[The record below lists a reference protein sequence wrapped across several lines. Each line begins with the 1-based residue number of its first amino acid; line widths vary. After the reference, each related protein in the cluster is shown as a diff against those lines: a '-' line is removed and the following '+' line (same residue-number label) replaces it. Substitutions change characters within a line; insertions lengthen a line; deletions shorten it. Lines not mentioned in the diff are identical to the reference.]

1 MATTAR
7 AEQSARSSGRTQS
20 ETAQTGTPEHVIG
33 RMADSARAAM
43 VFGEPIT
50 RDGVTVIPVAR
61 VNTKGG
67 GGGGTGPAQ
76 NGQTQRGRGGGF
88 GMAARPV
95 GVFVVRNGAVAWRPS
110 VDVNRII
117 VGGQLVAGLAILALR
132 SVLRSRR
139 R

>member
-7 AEQSARSSGRTQS
+7 AEQGARGSDRTQPEAS
-20 ETAQTGTPEHVIG
+20 QTGTTAQTMG
-33 RMADSARAAM
+33 RMVDSARAAM

-61 VNTKGG
+61 VNTRGG

-88 GMAARPV
+88 GLSARPV
-95 GVFVVRNGAVAWRPS
+95 GVFVLRNGAVAWRPS
-110 VDVNRII
+110 VDINKIV
-117 VGGQLVAGLAILALR
+117 VGGQIVAGLGILALR
-132 SVLRSRR
+132 SLLRARR